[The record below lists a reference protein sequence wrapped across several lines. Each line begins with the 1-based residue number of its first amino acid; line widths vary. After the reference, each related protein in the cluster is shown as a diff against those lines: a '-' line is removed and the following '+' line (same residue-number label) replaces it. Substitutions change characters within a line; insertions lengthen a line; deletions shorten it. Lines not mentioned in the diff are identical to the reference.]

1 MSSSDFIPPR
11 VTRFGEKLR
20 SLRRH
25 HGMTIQQL
33 TYAIGYT
40 GHGYLSELE
49 TGKKP
54 PTVDVLLRIAQLFHV
69 SIDQL
74 LRDDLEL
81 DLGSEP
87 HGDSNHTLK

>member
-11 VTRFGEKLR
+11 AKRFGEKLR
-20 SLRRH
+20 ALRQH

-40 GHGYLSELE
+40 GHGYISDLE

-74 LRDDLEL
+74 LLDNLEL
-81 DLGSEP
+81 DLGSAP
-87 HGDSNHTLK
+87 TNTDGTP

>member
-20 SLRRH
+20 ALRRY
-25 HGMTIQQL
+25 HGMTLQQL

-54 PTVDVLLRIAQLFHV
+54 PTVDVLLRIAQYFHV
-69 SIDQL
+69 SVDQL
-74 LRDDLEL
+74 LLDDLEL
-81 DLGSEP
+81 DVGSGSDVQANDTPE
-87 HGDSNHTLK
+87 